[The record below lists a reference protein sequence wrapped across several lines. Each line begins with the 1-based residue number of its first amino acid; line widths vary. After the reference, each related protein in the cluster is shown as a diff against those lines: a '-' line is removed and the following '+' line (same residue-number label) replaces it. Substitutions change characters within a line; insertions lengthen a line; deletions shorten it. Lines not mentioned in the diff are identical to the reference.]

1 MTKKCIV
8 VQNVADFTASFPVTQ
23 DYHELLKHLAQWTN
37 TSKTLQKH
45 LKIIKMSSNFS
56 LSNTGHTCSL
66 L

>member
-37 TSKTLQKH
+37 TSKTLKNN
-45 LKIIKMSSNFS
+45 KNVIKF
-56 LSNTGHTCSL
+56 
-66 L
+66 